1 MKDEVAP
8 TFVLSSDT
16 ELQYKAS
23 FDIVLK
29 LTDNVGLKSL
39 KIWSDEEASV
49 LDSIE
54 LEGLQNYDYTK
65 TVTLPASYRNKTIA
79 IQMALT
85 DLVGNVTTNSD
96 APFVFKVNVLPETLY
111 LVGGATEAGW
121 TETAAIP
128 FTKVG
133 EASLRFSPV

>member
-1 MKDEVAP
+1 MVKVTLNSKNQLTLTKEINVLVGMKDEVAP

-65 TVTLPASYRNKTIA
+65 TVTLPASYRTKR
-79 IQMALT
+79 L
-85 DLVGNVTTNSD
+85 
-96 APFVFKVNVLPETLY
+96 PFK
-111 LVGGATEAGW
+111 W
-121 TETAAIP
+121 H
-128 FTKVG
+128 
-133 EASLRFSPV
+133 